1 MCAVRALRRT
11 WLRIVLGAV
20 LFSGLPVAGVAQS
33 LIEGVDSWT
42 DAVSGRAM
50 LKWGGQRVDFP
61 AATPRPASLGHLDAP
76 WGPFSV
82 HAASLKSAARCTLLL
97 TSAQQ
102 AADLLA
108 LSGLFVLD
116 GDGGQGGTF
125 QRDLYLGNFA
135 RSGAFVDGSER
146 ASDLDSARA
155 FVLIDERLPSER
167 LPACTSQALI
177 EAELLELDPAE
188 STTIRQ
194 ASAAYFTRLL
204 LGESCE
210 ESDDVESRDTLH
222 QPAALGAWLWALG
235 ARQNHNRGGFVQ
247 SMWHFAR
254 QRTWEGSRLR
264 GSPDLLE
271 ALAKALDL
279 DQEKLEEVAGQLAND
294 GALARAR
301 EGGSRLPGVPL
312 VIWSALPVHRPA
324 IAPALSLLDSTYL
337 VVDLEVPR
345 AGQRLS
351 IWSRA
356 ESGVRWVL
364 SATRLD
370 QRGAS
375 LGTLNAPVRKTPD
388 SELQIEL
395 DAATRY
401 VLVSL
406 TNLGNGLPDPDR
418 SSQGWERAAR
428 LIVDRGR

>member
-42 DAVSGRAM
+42 DAVSGRAT

-177 EAELLELDPAE
+177 EAAAAGTRPGRVDDAYGRPAPH
-188 STTIRQ
+188 T
-194 ASAAYFTRLL
+194 
-204 LGESCE
+204 
-210 ESDDVESRDTLH
+210 SR
-222 QPAALGAWLWALG
+222 ACC
-235 ARQNHNRGGFVQ
+235 
-247 SMWHFAR
+247 S
-254 QRTWEGSRLR
+254 
-264 GSPDLLE
+264 
-271 ALAKALDL
+271 
-279 DQEKLEEVAGQLAND
+279 
-294 GALARAR
+294 ARAAR
-301 EGGSRLPGVPL
+301 RATTSR
-312 VIWSALPVHRPA
+312 
-324 IAPALSLLDSTYL
+324 
-337 VVDLEVPR
+337 
-345 AGQRLS
+345 
-351 IWSRA
+351 
-356 ESGVRWVL
+356 
-364 SATRLD
+364 
-370 QRGAS
+370 
-375 LGTLNAPVRKTPD
+375 
-388 SELQIEL
+388 
-395 DAATRY
+395 AATRCT
-401 VLVSL
+401 SR
-406 TNLGNGLPDPDR
+406 PR
-418 SSQGWERAAR
+418 SAPGSAR
-428 LIVDRGR
+428 